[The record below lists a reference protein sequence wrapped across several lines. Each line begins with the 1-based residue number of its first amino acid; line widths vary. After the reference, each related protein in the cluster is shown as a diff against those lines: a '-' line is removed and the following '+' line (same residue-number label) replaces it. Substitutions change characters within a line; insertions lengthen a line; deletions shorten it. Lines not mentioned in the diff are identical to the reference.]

1 MKEAID
7 KPTAE
12 FLSRE
17 NFKTALVIGPHPTH
31 KHACGCECNS
41 PYCEDVNFIP
51 CQNHGGPPR
60 VHKGLEPWRGR

>member
-1 MKEAID
+1 MTQLHEMNADEKTLVKA
-7 KPTAE
+7 
-12 FLSRE
+12 
-17 NFKTALVIGPHPTH
+17 FKTALVIGPHPSH
-31 KHACGCECNS
+31 KHVCGCECNS